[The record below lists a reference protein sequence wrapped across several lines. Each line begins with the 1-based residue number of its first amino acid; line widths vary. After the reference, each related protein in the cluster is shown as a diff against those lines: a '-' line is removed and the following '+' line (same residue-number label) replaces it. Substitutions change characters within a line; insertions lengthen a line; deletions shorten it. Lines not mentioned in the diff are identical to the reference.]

1 MILLATMLHIQ
12 ARYRSRLQHN
22 RLFLQYVADRLNDE
36 LRLLQMDI
44 VFALFGDPKLSMR

>member
-1 MILLATMLHIQ
+1 MKSYRVLKDAEQ
-12 ARYRSRLQHN
+12 CRSRLPHDG
-22 RLFLQYVADRLNDE
+22 LFLQHVADRLNDE